1 MLIYITSV
9 FSSFS
14 GFILYSLKRKHF
26 LLMLLSLEFISL
38 SLYLGLFYY
47 LSMYFMEYFFLMMY
61 LTMIVCEGAL
71 GLSILVLMVRVHG
84 NDYVLSFSMLW

>member
-1 MLIYITSV
+1 MLIYV
-9 FSSFS
+9 SSIFMSLS
-14 GFILYSLKRKHF
+14 GFVLYSLNVNIF

-38 SLYLGLFYY
+38 SLYLGLFCY
-47 LSMYFMEYFFLMMY
+47 LSMYSMEYFFLMMY